1 MVSTYTFTSPNLTP
15 AETWTSGHRTPY
27 GLAFSPTGELWEVE
41 HGPRG
46 GDELNLIEKG
56 KNYGW
61 PLVFYASQL
70 QRRADREPRH
80 AARSGQAGHLLDA
93 GHRAGQSDVLQRHAT
108 FPQWNGNGLISG
120 MGNHDA
126 QPHRL

>member
-1 MVSTYTFTSPNLTP
+1 M
-15 AETWTSGHRTPY
+15 
-27 GLAFSPTGELWEVE
+27 AFSPSGELWEVE

-61 PLVFYASQL
+61 PLVSYGNEL
-70 QRRADREPRH
+70 QRRADSQARN
-80 AARSGQAGHLLDA
+80 AARPREAGALLGA
-93 GHRAGQSDVLQRHAT
+93 GDRAGQSDVLPRHPDFSAVERQRLHQR
-108 FPQWNGNGLISG
+108 PGDKN
-120 MGNHDA
+120 A